1 MTKDDDIK
9 KRIIAIED
17 NLMLGHRTSNPVR
30 KTHTCRFCERTFS
43 WFDTMEHDEFCPI
56 TLMSNLRKEKGIPS
70 WMARSILKNTG
81 S

>member
-1 MTKDDDIK
+1 MSKNDEIK

-17 NLMLGHRTSNPVR
+17 NLLLGHRTSNPAR

-43 WFDTMEHDEFCPI
+43 WFDAMEHDEYCPI
-56 TLMSNLRKEKGIPS
+56 TLMANLRKEHGIPS
-70 WMARSILKNTG
+70 CLARDILKNTG